1 VTRVLSAGVALVVLI
16 PFVRYG
22 SPVSFSLLVAAA
34 AAVGTWEFLRL
45 AGFPGNRIALG
56 LGAAAGAAL
65 AFGIPH
71 FPPPAATLV
80 VWAALLLFFSSAL
93 CLPRHVW
100 PAPKGIPGGILGI
113 GFVGFTFG
121 SMTLLRSFPEGGD
134 GAEGW
139 RWIFFLWLVV
149 WAGDTGAYYGGRAW
163 GSRPLHARLSPKKT
177 VEGALAGM
185 GASLAAGILAWAWFL
200 PARPEWGWLGAGAVG
215 LLLGAA
221 GQAGDL
227 AESAIKRAAGVKDA
241 GALIPGHGGMLDRLD
256 ALMFAGPILYAILW
270 MRGIP

>member
-1 VTRVLSAGVALVVLI
+1 MTRVLSAGIALLVLI

-22 SPVSFSLLVAAA
+22 SPLSFSLLVAAA

-45 AGFPGNRIALG
+45 TGFSGNRIALG

-65 AFGIPH
+65 AFGSPN
-71 FPPPAATLV
+71 FPPAAV
-80 VWAALLLFFSSAL
+80 
-93 CLPRHVW
+93 
-100 PAPKGIPGGILGI
+100 
-113 GFVGFTFG
+113 
-121 SMTLLRSFPEGGD
+121 LLRSFPEGGD

-139 RWIFFLWLVV
+139 RWIFFLWIVV
-149 WAGDTGAYYGGRAW
+149 WGGDTGAYYGGRAW

-177 VEGALAGM
+177 VQGALAGL

-200 PARPEWGWLGAGAVG
+200 PARPEWGWIAAGTAA

-227 AESAIKRAAGVKDA
+227 AESAIKRSAGVKDA

-256 ALMFAGPILYAILW
+256 ALMFAGPVLYAILW
-270 MRGIP
+270 MRGFP